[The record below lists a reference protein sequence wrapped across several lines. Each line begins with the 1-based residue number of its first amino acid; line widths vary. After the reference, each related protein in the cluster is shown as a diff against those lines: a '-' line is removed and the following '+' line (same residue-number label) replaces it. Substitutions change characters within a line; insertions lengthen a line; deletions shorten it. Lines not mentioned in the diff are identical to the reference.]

1 MIEAFVTNLGKY
13 NEGEL
18 CGEWFTFPA
27 TMEQVRELFVRIG
40 VDGVVYE
47 EFFITDYETEIDGL
61 RDCFSEYESID
72 ELNYLAELLDEL
84 SGDELKKFNAAVELG
99 DDSGSIKDL
108 INLTQNL
115 DCYDFIP
122 GVDNEGDLGYCL
134 IDDYGMLEIPDHISR
149 YFDYEAYGRDYSINE
164 GGAFTGGGYI
174 TRSYGRSIEHYD
186 GREDIPEEYR
196 IFSYPDTER
205 MNMRERM
212 AMYGNMVTSS
222 DISDKDAITH
232 NDR

>member
-1 MIEAFVTNLGKY
+1 MIEAFITNLGKY
-13 NEGEL
+13 NDGEL
-18 CGEWFTFPA
+18 RGDWLTLPA
-27 TMEQVRELFVRIG
+27 TSEDLQKLFAKIG

-47 EFFITDYETEIDGL
+47 EFFITDYETEIGGL
-61 RDCFSEYESID
+61 RDGFGEYESID
-72 ELNYLAELLDEL
+72 ELNYFAELLSEL
-84 SGDELKKFNAAVELG
+84 NDNDLKKFEAAVELG
-99 DDSGSIKDL
+99 DDAGSVKAL
-108 INLTQNL
+108 INLSQNL
-115 DCYDFIP
+115 DCYDFLP
-122 GVDNEGDLGYCL
+122 GVDDEKDLGYCL
-134 IDDYGMLEIPDHISR
+134 IDDYGMLELPDHISN
-149 YFDYEAYGRDYSINE
+149 YFDYEAFGRDYAMNE
-164 GGAFTGGGYI
+164 GGSFTDGGYI